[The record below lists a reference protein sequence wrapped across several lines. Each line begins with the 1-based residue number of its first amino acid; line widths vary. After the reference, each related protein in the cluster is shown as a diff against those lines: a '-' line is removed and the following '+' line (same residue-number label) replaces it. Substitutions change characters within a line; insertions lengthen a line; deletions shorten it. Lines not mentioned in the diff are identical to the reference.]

1 MPLCL
6 SVRMSDIFN
15 ERFGKLMK
23 IAIDGPAGAGK
34 STISKGAAKR
44 LGFVYIDTG
53 AMYRAIGL
61 AAVRRGI
68 DTADAEGVKS
78 ILGDVDVEIRHN
90 ENGQLIF
97 LNGEDVSAD
106 IRLPEISVAA
116 SNVAVIPEVRLKLVE
131 LQRKLAADTDVIMDG
146 RDIGTYVLPDAELK
160 IYLTASVEERANRR
174 CRELK
179 EKGVET
185 DFEAVKADIEYRD
198 KNDSG
203 REFAPLKPADDSV
216 YMDNTD
222 MTLEESIDKV
232 CELAQSRRVGNK
244 V

>member
-6 SVRMSDIFN
+6 SVRISDIFN

-116 SNVAVIPEVRLKLVE
+116 SDVAVIPEVRLKLVE